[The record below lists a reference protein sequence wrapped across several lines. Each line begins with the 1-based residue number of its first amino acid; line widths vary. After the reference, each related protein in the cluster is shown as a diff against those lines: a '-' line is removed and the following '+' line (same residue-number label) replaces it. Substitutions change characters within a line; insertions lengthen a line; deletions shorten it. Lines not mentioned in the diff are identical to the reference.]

1 MSKVSPV
8 SYPRV
13 FSPSARKNGS
23 TNSVHEQLEFA
34 KLKYES
40 VMRIYNSTPP
50 HRISAKLQDDVWS
63 WGLFSQ
69 TVLPMLTFIDE

>member
-1 MSKVSPV
+1 MSYPV
-8 SYPRV
+8 SSPYM
-13 FSPSARKNGS
+13 FSHSPRKNGS
-23 TNSVHEQLEFA
+23 TNSVHEQLEYA

-40 VMRIYNSTPP
+40 VLRIYNSTPQ

-69 TVLPMLTFIDE
+69 TVLPMLTFIDEE